1 MSEKISP
8 TPTANKML
16 TIICNHLLIK
26 VEALGVTTTF
36 EDLNMNESEK
46 EELLHKIAERFL
58 IPTEGRLLQLIKNGK
73 YEKDSW
79 ENTIKKIKTVWNIL
93 EFIES
98 NDGWNGK
105 PAAHNL
111 Q

>member
-1 MSEKISP
+1 MSEKINP

-16 TIICNHLLIK
+16 TIICNHLLISRD
-26 VEALGVTTTF
+26 ALSPTTTF
-36 EDLNMNESEK
+36 EDLHLSPREK
-46 EELLHKIAERFL
+46 EELLRKISDRFL

-73 YEKDSW
+73 YEKDTW
-79 ENTIKKIKTVWNIL
+79 QNTIKKIKTIWNIL
-93 EFIES
+93 EFIEG
-98 NDGWNGK
+98 NDGYNGK